1 MITWDWVGS
10 TVGAVALTAIVTI
23 AVTNFMNRRSN
34 GNGNGNGNGNARTA
48 KLVAERAAESNRL
61 IDAKLDNHG
70 MILNRICE
78 ALQPLNTLPVSQ
90 QRQVELLGEIK
101 GLLSRRN

>member
-1 MITWDWVGS
+1 
-10 TVGAVALTAIVTI
+10 VALTAIVTI

-34 GNGNGNGNGNARTA
+34 GNGTSNGNGNGRTA
-48 KLVAERAAESNRL
+48 KLVADAAVVAAQHVAERAAESNRL
-61 IDAKLDNHG
+61 IDAKLDNHS